1 MNANRSSTEFTWKP
15 QNTSAWW
22 TNIWSKYDANRC
34 SLGSWSLFIGKNSSL
49 IAKMPVNECDYAKC
63 IQKKKTTQERKKAWQ
78 PQQCCARVRYFTT
91 PHQIIIYE
99 MFPTFCSCT
108 HTFWIIRTNKIR
120 KKNKYFCTSSEILIY
135 CWFYIETRTVV
146 DSSKTT
152 QMLYYHI
159 SHCFCATVRYGHIFF
174 SLAPYSTYIHI
185 FSRKNE
191 YNFPYTLFFFC
202 LHSTS

>member
-1 MNANRSSTEFTWKP
+1 MWL
-15 QNTSAWW
+15 
-22 TNIWSKYDANRC
+22 C
-34 SLGSWSLFIGKNSSL
+34 
-49 IAKMPVNECDYAKC
+49 KMYPE
-63 IQKKKTTQERKKAWQ
+63 KKTTQERKKAWQ

-91 PHQIIIYE
+91 PHQIIIHE

-120 KKNKYFCTSSEILIY
+120 KQNIYFFTSSEILIY

-159 SHCFCATVRYGHIFF
+159 FHCFYATVRYRDVLF

-185 FSRKNE
+185 FYAKMSTIFRTLCSFSAFTRPVEMIPLE
-191 YNFPYTLFFFC
+191 YRIEKV
-202 LHSTS
+202 